1 MTTSVR
7 TKWANHEPPYS
18 PDSPPTLR
26 PKTTPRRLQG
36 RDSVCGTDQTIHAS
50 FNGSQRCGSASF
62 EGPLLF
68 PTSPGQLNP
77 PPRWSALVTSS
88 PSPCPLRSRLQQ
100 HLHDGPMP
108 RHGSEHQCCT
118 PILHR
123 RAPGHR
129 GTLGKQ
135 TRGHAATCR
144 SSLWHLEVAR
154 RRWPEEMEM
163 LGTAHWA
170 QAQERLNNNNKQK
183 LDCSHGEV
191 VRDHR
196 SNK

>member
-1 MTTSVR
+1 M
-7 TKWANHEPPYS
+7 NLH
-18 PDSPPTLR
+18 
-26 PKTTPRRLQG
+26 
-36 RDSVCGTDQTIHAS
+36 IH
-50 FNGSQRCGSASF
+50 RIH
-62 EGPLLF
+62 
-68 PTSPGQLNP
+68 P
-77 PPRWSALVTSS
+77 PPSAPKPRQGVSKDAIQFVAQTKRFMPASTDPKGAVPPASRVLSCFQPPQVSS
-88 PSPCPLRSRLQQ
+88 TPPPGGQRSSLPLRLRVPFDPAFSSISTMGPCPDMAANISAV
-100 HLHDGPMP
+100 HP
-108 RHGSEHQCCT
+108 SCT
-118 PILHR
+118 G
-123 RAPGHR
+123 GHR